1 MIDGGLVVDTVA
13 VEPVSASNPQTEYFP
28 SIKKGVGGT
37 IRNPNSLL
45 YLDSTKTRE
54 AVVDTGGQL
63 DSGVVDDSPWIFV
76 RSGTRRT
83 DSGRA
88 GWP

>member
-37 IRNPNSLL
+37 IRNPNSLR
-45 YLDSTKTRE
+45 YLDSTKTR
-54 AVVDTGGQL
+54 VPVYKKGGWR
-63 DSGVVDDSPWIFV
+63 DDSQSKFPAIPRLNEDP
-76 RSGTRRT
+76 RSCG
-83 DSGRA
+83 
-88 GWP
+88 